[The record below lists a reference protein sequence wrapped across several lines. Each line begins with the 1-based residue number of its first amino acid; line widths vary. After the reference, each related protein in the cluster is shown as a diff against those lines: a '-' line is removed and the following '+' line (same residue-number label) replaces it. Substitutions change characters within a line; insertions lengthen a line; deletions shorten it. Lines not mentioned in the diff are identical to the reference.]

1 MRFMD
6 CQLICQW
13 LGLPATAWPPDYYVL
28 LGLPP
33 GEGDTA
39 RIEQHAHE
47 RLARLRCYQITHPEQ
62 ATEAMNRLAQA
73 MVCLTDPDSKR
84 RYDAGLGLRGNGKH
98 QATPQE
104 QQAPGA
110 AAALDWAKT
119 PPPVRVPTASE
130 AAQAA
135 VAPPAMPAPVPPP
148 VAPLVGAAP
157 LLLAAP
163 SDASGVLPP
172 IVLSAL
178 PADPVLE
185 AARSSPEARRG
196 LGTRRALLERLLV
209 TRELMRLWDQV
220 GRYLARPK
228 RRLAKP
234 AEDGDLTRR
243 LTRMDRQL
251 LDFPRLLGQAG
262 QPGYRVVML
271 AREEH
276 VAEAFKALGPDE
288 RETLALDWKIA
299 RGVLAAHL
307 QFVRKKV
314 KTLRRLKWWKRLLR
328 PGRVWVND
336 HPGWALAAVLFAF
349 LFIALS
355 SYYWR

>member
-1 MRFMD
+1 
-6 CQLICQW
+6 
-13 LGLPATAWPPDYYVL
+13 
-28 LGLPP
+28 
-33 GEGDTA
+33 
-39 RIEQHAHE
+39 
-47 RLARLRCYQITHPEQ
+47 
-62 ATEAMNRLAQA
+62 
-73 MVCLTDPDSKR
+73 
-84 RYDAGLGLRGNGKH
+84 
-98 QATPQE
+98 
-104 QQAPGA
+104 
-110 AAALDWAKT
+110 
-119 PPPVRVPTASE
+119 
-130 AAQAA
+130 
-135 VAPPAMPAPVPPP
+135 
-148 VAPLVGAAP
+148 
-157 LLLAAP
+157 
-163 SDASGVLPP
+163 
-172 IVLSAL
+172 
-178 PADPVLE
+178 
-185 AARSSPEARRG
+185 
-196 LGTRRALLERLLV
+196 
-209 TRELMRLWDQV
+209 MRLWDQV

-228 RRLAKP
+228 RRLAKS